1 MSIFDKN
8 KQIKDI
14 LLDWLSNSFYLT
26 LNVSFSTTKIIKTK
40 FRIRWKINFLN
51 TIWLFTSKKE

>member
-26 LNVSFSTTKIIKTK
+26 LNVSFFTTKIIKTK
-40 FRIRWKINFLN
+40 FEIR
-51 TIWLFTSKKE
+51 